1 MADIEQKIIITT
13 ETNAE
18 ETSKK
23 VDTLV
28 TAQDENVK
36 ATEKQNAST
45 KTFKAQLREANQ
57 ELQKQIQ
64 LTGEGSKETIEAA
77 KQVANLKD
85 QMGFAKD
92 LADSFNPDQKMKALG
107 AATQVAGT
115 GLQGV
120 TAGMALFGGESED
133 TQKQLLKVQAAMA
146 FSDAISNLSNLG
158 DQWQLLKSTVSSSTL
173 ATKANVAATGLATI
187 VQNVFTGSVAT
198 TTAGFK
204 ALKFAI
210 AATGIGLLAV
220 ALVAVYQNFEK
231 ISKFAT
237 DLVPGLESIGVVV
250 KSIVNSVTDFIGVTS
265 EADRAMDRLK
275 DNAKASTALNEKYLA
290 EHGDQLDEFTKQK
303 IEAKNRYNEELQ
315 KDGANQMKLAERLNR
330 ELLQIDKSRGEDQ
343 RKQLEDNN
351 AKLEAERLARI
362 ESEKS
367 SEKKLLQDVQDLQD
381 KSEEQKLAR
390 QKARDIAEIKALEK
404 KGVDVRESLR
414 LNTEKY
420 NILENELK
428 AKRVQELKDA
438 DALRD
443 QELKDADEKVKA
455 ERIEKEKEQGNADI
469 ARAEYLYEQKKKK
482 KADDAA
488 DDAAEVEQKRRNAE
502 DILATG
508 DALITGTKML
518 AGKNKALQKA
528 AIITEGAVSLGK
540 VGVNIATGVSKDAS
554 TGAVASIPQII
565 KTLATGAISTASIIA
580 NTSKALSAIGG
591 GGGGSIGSGASPT
604 GTSATPQVQFQNSS
618 ENQIANSV
626 NQAQQNLQVTV
637 LESDISKAQ
646 GNVKVLVNENSF

>member
-18 ETSKK
+18 DTAKK
-23 VDTLV
+23 VDVLSE
-28 TAQDENVK
+28 AQDNTSQATNRATKVTQAQKDALGELAPATTGAVQGLLSMGK
-36 ATEKQNAST
+36 AMWA
-45 KTFKAQLREANQ
+45 L
-57 ELQKQIQ
+57 
-64 LTGEGSKETIEAA
+64 
-77 KQVANLKD
+77 VANPL
-85 QMGFAKD
+85 GAVLTAIAAVIGVLF
-92 LADSFNPDQKMKALG
+92 LAFKNFVPLVDKVEQVFGALG
-107 AATQVAGT
+107 AVVNVVKNAFISVVTGT
-115 GLQGV
+115 KSLGEAFSTLGDDMDDAADR
-120 TAGMALFGGESED
+120 TMALVKAQQDLED
-133 TQKQLLKVQAAMA
+133 VMA
-146 FSDAISNLSNLG
+146 S
-158 DQWQLLKSTVSSSTL
+158 QE
-173 ATKANVAATGLATI
+173 
-187 VQNVFTGSVAT
+187 
-198 TTAGFK
+198 
-204 ALKFAI
+204 I
-210 AATGIGLLAV
+210 A
-220 ALVAVYQNFEK
+220 
-231 ISKFAT
+231 S
-237 DLVPGLESIGVVV
+237 
-250 KSIVNSVTDFIGVTS
+250 
-265 EADRAMDRLK
+265 
-275 DNAKASTALNEKYLA
+275 
-290 EHGDQLDEFTKQK
+290 
-303 IEAKNRYNEELQ
+303 AKNRAEINKLNVEL
-315 KDGANQMKLAERLNR
+315 RNR
-330 ELLQIDKSRGEDQ
+330 TKTDQ
-343 RKQLEDNN
+343 
-351 AKLEAERLARI
+351 ERLAI
-362 ESEKS
+362 SEKIIAKENADFLQRKKLVDEEVRIAREAIAIKAQFTDAEIAQLKRTGDATKELAESRGGNYDEEYKALNSARLKAIALEDEATTNLEKTYNRRDKIEDDQKAKQEKAAADRKTRLDKEQAERVARMEAQLS

-390 QKARDIAEIKALEK
+390 QKSRDIAEIKALEK

-420 NILENELK
+420 NILEDELK
-428 AKRVQELKDA
+428 AKRAQELKDA

-443 QELKDADEKVKA
+443 QELKDADEKAKA
-455 ERIEKEKEQGNADI
+455 ERIEKEKEQGEADI
-469 ARAEYLYEQKKKK
+469 ARAEYLYEEKKKK

-488 DDAAEVEQKRRNAE
+488 EDAAEVEQKRRNAE

-518 AGKNKALQKA
+518 AGKNKALQRA

-554 TGAVASIPQII
+554 TGAVASVPQII